1 MILDQPNC
9 NQHFAVLS
17 STEIFKELD
26 NGNIVINPLT
36 KNNIGNCSVDVTL
49 GKHYYRHDTFNPLT
63 SPIYNPWNPQHVR
76 EYWGTPQTAQTVTTE
91 EMSQQLGVPVGT
103 EYILL
108 QSYETILAHTQEF
121 IGGRHH
127 ITTMMKARSSM
138 GRSGISICKDAG
150 WGDIGY
156 INRWTLEIT
165 NFSDY
170 PVALLVGER
179 IGQLVF
185 YYTGIPIA
193 QYHGNYQ
200 SSNDL
205 NQLMNNWTPEEML
218 PKLRRGPVEPTS
230 PEATQ

>member
-1 MILDQPNC
+1 MIHDQS
-9 NQHFAVLS
+9 NQHANFAVLS

-26 NGNIVINPLT
+26 QGNIVITPLT
-36 KNNIGNCSVDVTL
+36 KTNVGNCSVDVTL
-49 GKHYYRHDTFNPLT
+49 GRHFYRHNHYYPSSLT
-63 SPIYNPWNPQHVR
+63 IYNPWNPQHVR
-76 EYWGTPQTAQTVTTE
+76 EYWGPPQTASKVHNQELSE
-91 EMSQQLGVPVGT
+91 ELGVPIGT

-108 QSYETILAHTQEF
+108 NSGETILAHTQEF

-165 NFSDY
+165 NFSDL
-170 PVALLVGER
+170 PVALIVGER
-179 IGQLVF
+179 IGQIVF

-193 QYHGNYQ
+193 QYHGSYQ
-200 SSNDL
+200 SSHNL
-205 NQLMNNWTPEEML
+205 RQLIDTWTPEEML
-218 PKLRRGPVEPTS
+218 PKLKRGPNEAPPTNN
-230 PEATQ
+230 Q